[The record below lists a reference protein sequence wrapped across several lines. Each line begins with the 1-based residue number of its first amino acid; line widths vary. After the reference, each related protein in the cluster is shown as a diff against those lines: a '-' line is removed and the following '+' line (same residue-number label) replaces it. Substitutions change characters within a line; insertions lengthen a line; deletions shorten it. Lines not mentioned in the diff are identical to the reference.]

1 MTTSLNI
8 SQTTYYNIAYIHIY
22 IPISSTFE
30 IFQMNNDIP
39 FFFTNTI
46 KMLQACKERQRTV
59 ARHGMRR
66 EEGKCEK

>member
-1 MTTSLNI
+1 M
-8 SQTTYYNIAYIHIY
+8 YIY
-22 IPISSTFE
+22 IPISSTYE

>member
-8 SQTTYYNIAYIHIY
+8 SQTILLSGNHIY

-66 EEGKCEK
+66 EEGKC